1 MHRIPMRMI
10 MLIIIALLIFTVA
23 CSTPPSPTPVPTA
36 VPTSVPPTVAPT
48 IAPTATATKAATIA
62 PTTAPTVAPTIAPSA
77 TATIAPTKP
86 PTVASTLTTTAPA
99 SSASSGGTGLAQILP
114 PGPGVSLM
122 LANCGACHTTL
133 CAVVGQRDA
142 THWQGIKI
150 SHRDRVASMSD
161 ADYETLLTYLSTNFD
176 DKKPEPNLSPEQKQ
190 NSSCSAG
197 Y

>member
-1 MHRIPMRMI
+1 MRRIPLN
-10 MLIIIALLIFTVA
+10 MLIIMAVVIFAGA
-23 CSTPPSPTPVPTA
+23 CSVSPTPTAIPTA
-36 VPTSVPPTVAPT
+36 VPTNVPPIVAATAVPTVALTNAPT
-48 IAPTATATKAATIA
+48 IAPTLTPTAAPTATLT
-62 PTTAPTVAPTIAPSA
+62 S
-77 TATIAPTKP
+77 APTKA
-86 PTVASTLTTTAPA
+86 PTAASTSTTTASSSPA
-99 SSASSGGTGLAQILP
+99 SSGQGTGLAQILP

-122 LANCGACHTTL
+122 LGNCGACHTAL

-142 THWQGIKI
+142 THWEGIKI

-161 ADYETLLTYLSTNFD
+161 ADYETLMTYLTTNFN